1 MSVLCL
7 QCNQMTPSPLGE
19 FEVVVLMA
27 VAHLKG
33 AGYGSSIREEITA
46 RTGRR
51 PSRGAVYITLDRL
64 ETKGL
69 LDSALGDPLPQ
80 RGGRPRRAYRLTA
93 AGKKAL
99 RHSVSMFVKMHAGLE
114 PLLQQL

>member
-1 MSVLCL
+1 MA
-7 QCNQMTPSPLGE
+7 PSPLGE

-33 AGYGSSIREEITA
+33 AGYGSSIREEIAA
-46 RTGRR
+46 RTSRR
-51 PSRGAVYITLDRL
+51 ASRGAVYITLDRL
-64 ETKGL
+64 EAKGL
-69 LDSALGDPLPQ
+69 LESALGDPLPQ
-80 RGGRPRRAYRLTA
+80 RGGRPRRAYRLTT

-114 PLLQQL
+114 PLLHQP